1 MIENI
6 LSQISQIL
14 DMDWMGISLS
24 RMAMVLLAVLIGF
37 FGKRIIIV
45 LLTRLEKAAS
55 RTESAWDDI
64 MVGAIKP
71 VAGWASVLAG
81 IYVAVQFLQIPTE
94 PINVSLFV
102 DSIMRGLF
110 SLLLIWMSIRLT
122 DRLCEIWTY
131 RAERTSSVIDDQ
143 AIPIVRRS
151 LRVFIVLVGGTLFLH
166 NMGYSVASLLAGL
179 GIGGA
184 ALAFASKDT
193 LANLFGAIVIFVDR
207 PFFVGDW
214 IEIGGV
220 EGTVEEVGLRT
231 TRIRTFANSQITL
244 PNSELSIKAINNWS
258 RMKKRR
264 IKMTVGVS
272 YDASAEQM
280 EQAVTSIREIIAD
293 DERMLQ
299 DFYLVNFDSFGASS
313 LEIFIYCFTQTT
325 DWAEYLAVKQDFLL
339 AIMRRLS
346 DLGLDFA
353 FPTQTVHLASMP
365 GEPAA
370 MQAERPQ

>member
-1 MIENI
+1 MKAEI
-6 LSQISQIL
+6 LNQFSQIL
-14 DMDWMGISLS
+14 DKEWMGISLS
-24 RMAMVLLAVLIGF
+24 RMAMVFLIILFGF
-37 FGKRIIIV
+37 TGKRIINV
-45 LLTRLEKAAS
+45 LLTRLEKAAA
-55 RTESAWDDI
+55 RTENAWDDVL
-64 MVGAIKP
+64 VGAIKP
-71 VAGWASVLAG
+71 VAGWASVLAAV
-81 IYVAVQFLQIPTE
+81 YLAVQFLPMPTE
-94 PINVSLFV
+94 PVNLSLFV
-102 DSIMRGLF
+102 DSAMRGLF
-110 SLLLIWMSIRLT
+110 SLLLIWMAIRLT
-122 DRLCEIWTY
+122 DRLCEIWKFQ
-131 RAERTSSVIDDQ
+131 AERTSTVIDDQ

-151 LRVFIVLVGGTLFLH
+151 LRVSIILIGGTLFLH
-166 NMGYSVASLLAGL
+166 NMGYSVASLVAGL

-193 LANLFGAIVIFVDR
+193 LANLFGAIVIFADR

-231 TRIRTFANSQITL
+231 TSIRTFANSQITL
-244 PNSELSIKAINNWS
+244 PNSELSIKPINNWS

-280 EQAVTSIREIIAD
+280 EEAVSSIREIIAAE
-293 DERMLQ
+293 ERMLQ

-325 DWAEYLAVKQDFLL
+325 VWAEYLAVKQDFLL

-346 DLGLDFA
+346 DLGLDIA
-353 FPTQTVHLASMP
+353 FSTQTVHLASMP

-370 MQAERPQ
+370 MQAERPL